1 MFMLLPLNVGFWK
14 KKRKECRP
22 FLDERELFS
31 TNRETVPRES
41 FGGFGN
47 VLKRKNKSRS
57 KKEAA
62 VFRCFYLG
70 AQNRDL

>member
-47 VLKRKNKSRS
+47 VLKRKNAGWS
-57 KKEAA
+57 KKGAA
-62 VFRCFYLG
+62 VFGYFYLG
-70 AQNRDL
+70 TQNRDL